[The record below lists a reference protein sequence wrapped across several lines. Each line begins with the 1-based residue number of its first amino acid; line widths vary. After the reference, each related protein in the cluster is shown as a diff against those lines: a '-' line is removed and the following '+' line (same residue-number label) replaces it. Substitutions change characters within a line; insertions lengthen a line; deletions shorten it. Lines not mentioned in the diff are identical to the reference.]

1 MYIDIH
7 VHLYNYIRIN
17 TYICINSYIYTQ
29 EITDLSEVGCVGGGW
44 LVGWLYTCE
53 ITDLSYIDRH
63 DDDDDDQM
71 MVRSVI
77 SIHVRSHSSTCEV
90 MCSHS
95 SLQPARSLFSA
106 PFCLECDHGQEGSE

>member
-29 EITDLSEVGCVGGGW
+29 EITDLSEVGCAGGGW

-63 DDDDDDQM
+63 DDDDDQM

-77 SIHVRSHSSTCEV
+77 SIHVRSHSSMCEV